1 VNAAGTIA
9 PTWVRML
16 NILACADAAIP
27 IYLALAKNAVLLNLL
42 RVDTNLTMSK
52 KSAGLTLWLGIAMI
66 VVLLDQLSKI
76 TLSRMMVFGQSDTIT
91 SFFNLVMVYN
101 RGAAF
106 SFLADQPGWQRYFF
120 AGVSLLASLLI
131 IWMLMR
137 HSGQRLFCWAM
148 TLILGGA
155 LGNLI
160 DRIAYGHVI
169 DFLDFHVAGL
179 HWPAFNVAD
188 SAITVGAVLFILD
201 ELRRVNR

>member
-1 VNAAGTIA
+1 M
-9 PTWVRML
+9 P
-16 NILACADAAIP
+16 
-27 IYLALAKNAVLLNLL
+27 
-42 RVDTNLTMSK
+42 K

-66 VVLLDQLSKI
+66 IVLLDQLSKI

-131 IWMLMR
+131 IWMLKR

-160 DRIAYGHVI
+160 DRIAYGYVI
-169 DFLDFHVAGL
+169 DFLDFHFGGF

-188 SAITVGAVLFILD
+188 SAITLGAVLFILD